1 MKTVM
6 RKGMKTTKIEKMK
19 MGGKSGCP
27 PGYTPTPSGGCKPM
41 GAAQA
46 IAAAGAG
53 AKMVAGAVKTVATR
67 SKAKKDL
74 KELKKVTTPPM
85 KKGGK
90 KC

>member
-1 MKTVM
+1 
-6 RKGMKTTKIEKMK
+6 MKTTQIEKKK

-27 PGYTPTPSGGCKPM
+27 PGYTPTPSGGCKQM

-46 IAAAGAG
+46 IAATAAA
-53 AKMVAGAVKTVATR
+53 AKTVGGLVKTVATR
-67 SKAKKDL
+67 AKGK
-74 KELKKVTTPPM
+74 KELEKIKKVTTPPM

>member
-1 MKTVM
+1 
-6 RKGMKTTKIEKMK
+6 MKTTTSKK
-19 MGGKSGCP
+19 KSGCP
-27 PGYTPTPSGGCKPM
+27 PGYTPTLSGGCKQM

-46 IAAAGAG
+46 IAATAA
-53 AKMVAGAVKTVATR
+53 AAKTVGGLAKTLAVR
-67 SKAKKDL
+67 SKAKKEV

>member
-1 MKTVM
+1 
-6 RKGMKTTKIEKMK
+6 MKTTQIEKKK

-46 IAAAGAG
+46 IAATAAG
-53 AKMVAGAVKTVATR
+53 AKMIGSAISTVAKR
-67 SKAKKDL
+67 ANGK
-74 KELKKVTTPPM
+74 KELEKIKKVTTPPM